1 MEGIGEVNMDKVCQF
16 YIILGNK
23 EYQGK
28 NDGNVYI
35 NATGV
40 RDINLIKD
48 AIFKYY
54 HKKSKE
60 NIKVSNRIIFLIP
73 DSSLDAQCQMIIDQ
87 LHLVGEI
94 QYLSRPQEKIVSLG
108 NDSYHLSENSSSKE
122 ALKPID
128 DLRQESNPQAQDIP
142 IEQETK
148 NTLEEVRQEIQ
159 ENSSKEEEKS
169 TYLSSLP
176 KDNIYRGDIENSLLN
191 KKENHQNRLNEEMS
205 EKDSATYMGYNP
217 TLINNNVRS
226 IVGNHKKSA
235 FVSLPVIVFILSA
248 ILLIASTVILFVLD

>member
-1 MEGIGEVNMDKVCQF
+1 MDKVCQF

-87 LHLVGEI
+87 LHD
-94 QYLSRPQEKIVSLG
+94 SLG
-108 NDSYHLSENSSSKE
+108 ENQGIIEVRSGKTASGKPFVFDILKMSSVSKEGFPMGMSYILNINVKMDKSIQFINGSFSEEGMTGMRDSVCFAMFRQSNSSESEDLLDGWFRDPYDSNYTKGLRMNFSEQEGLDEKFPWHPLSE
-122 ALKPID
+122 
-128 DLRQESNPQAQDIP
+128 LRRLVKYI
-142 IEQETK
+142 
-148 NTLEEVRQEIQ
+148 
-159 ENSSKEEEKS
+159 
-169 TYLSSLP
+169 
-176 KDNIYRGDIENSLLN
+176 IENN
-191 KKENHQNRLNEEMS
+191 
-205 EKDSATYMGYNP
+205 
-217 TLINNNVRS
+217 
-226 IVGNHKKSA
+226 
-235 FVSLPVIVFILSA
+235 
-248 ILLIASTVILFVLD
+248 

>member
-1 MEGIGEVNMDKVCQF
+1 MDKVCQF
-16 YIILGNK
+16 YVILGNK
-23 EYQGK
+23 DYQGK

-94 QYLSRPQEKIVSLG
+94 QYFSKMVEKTVPLESNVL
-108 NDSYHLSENSSSKE
+108 NSSTVSSSKE
-122 ALKPID
+122 KVEDATSSVVGKN
-128 DLRQESNPQAQDIP
+128 ESVSNMVDSVDSVPQ
-142 IEQETK
+142 
-148 NTLEEVRQEIQ
+148 NTLEEVREKIE
-159 ENSSKEEEKS
+159 ENSLEKEEKDK
-169 TYLSSLP
+169 YSSAPL
-176 KDNIYRGDIENSLLN
+176 KDNIYRGDVDNSILN
-191 KKENHQNRLNEEMS
+191 KKKDEQNNEMYA
-205 EKDSATYMGYNP
+205 KDSATYMGYNP
-217 TLINNNVRS
+217 TLINNNVHS
-226 IVGNHKKSA
+226 IVGNHRKSA
-235 FVSLPVIVFILSA
+235 FISLPVIVFILSA
-248 ILLIASTVILFVLD
+248 VLLIASIVILFVLD

>member
-1 MEGIGEVNMDKVCQF
+1 MDKVCQF
-16 YIILGNK
+16 YVILGNK
-23 EYQGK
+23 DYQGK

-40 RDINLIKD
+40 GDVNLIKD

-60 NIKVSNRIIFLIP
+60 NVKVSSRIIFLIP

-94 QYLSRPQEKIVSLG
+94 QYLPKRVEKAVPLESNVL
-108 NDSYHLSENSSSKE
+108 NSSAVSSSKE
-122 ALKPID
+122 KVEDATSSITGENGAVSHMGD
-128 DLRQESNPQAQDIP
+128 SVNSIPQ
-142 IEQETK
+142 
-148 NTLEEVRQEIQ
+148 NTLEEVRQELE
-159 ENSSKEEEKS
+159 ENSLEKEEKDK
-169 TYLSSLP
+169 YSSVPL
-176 KDNIYRGDIENSLLN
+176 KDNIYRGDVDNSILN
-191 KKENHQNRLNEEMS
+191 KKKDEQNNEMY

-226 IVGNHKKSA
+226 IVGNHRKSA
-235 FVSLPVIVFILSA
+235 FISLPVIVFILSA
-248 ILLIASTVILFVLD
+248 VLLIASIVILFVLD

>member
-60 NIKVSNRIIFLIP
+60 NIKVSNRIIFLLP

-94 QYLSRPQEKIVSLG
+94 QYLSRPQEKIVSLD
-108 NDSYHLSENSSSKE
+108 NDGSHLSEKSSSKE

-159 ENSSKEEEKS
+159 ENSSKEEEN
-169 TYLSSLP
+169 TALSSLP

-248 ILLIASTVILFVLD
+248 ILLIASIVILFVLD

>member
-1 MEGIGEVNMDKVCQF
+1 MDKVCQF

-35 NATGV
+35 NATVV
-40 RDINLIKD
+40 RDI
-48 AIFKYY
+48 
-54 HKKSKE
+54 
-60 NIKVSNRIIFLIP
+60 
-73 DSSLDAQCQMIIDQ
+73 SLDAQCQMIIDQ

-94 QYLSRPQEKIVSLG
+94 QYLSRPQEKIVSLD
-108 NDSYHLSENSSSKE
+108 NDGSHLSEKSSSKE
-122 ALKPID
+122 DLKPID

-159 ENSSKEEEKS
+159 ENSSKEEKS
-169 TYLSSLP
+169 TDLSSLP

-191 KKENHQNRLNEEMS
+191 LNKKENHQNRLNEEMR

-248 ILLIASTVILFVLD
+248 ILLIASIVILFVLD

>member
-1 MEGIGEVNMDKVCQF
+1 MDKVCQF
-16 YIILGNK
+16 YVILGNK
-23 EYQGK
+23 DYQGK

-94 QYLSRPQEKIVSLG
+94 QYFSKMVEKAVPFESNVL
-108 NDSYHLSENSSSKE
+108 NSSTVSSSKE
-122 ALKPID
+122 KVED
-128 DLRQESNPQAQDIP
+128 VTSSVMEKNESVSNMVDSVDSVPQ
-142 IEQETK
+142 
-148 NTLEEVRQEIQ
+148 NTLEEVREKIE
-159 ENSSKEEEKS
+159 ENSLEKEEKDK
-169 TYLSSLP
+169 YSSDPL
-176 KDNIYRGDIENSLLN
+176 KDNIYRGDVDNSILN
-191 KKENHQNRLNEEMS
+191 KKKDEQNNEMYA
-205 EKDSATYMGYNP
+205 KDSATYMGYNP
-217 TLINNNVRS
+217 TLINNNVHS
-226 IVGNHKKSA
+226 IVGNHRKSA
-235 FVSLPVIVFILSA
+235 FISLPVIVFILSA
-248 ILLIASTVILFVLD
+248 VLLIASIVILFVLD

>member
-1 MEGIGEVNMDKVCQF
+1 MDKVCQF

-23 EYQGK
+23 DYQVK

-60 NIKVSNRIIFLIP
+60 NIKVSNRIIFLLP

-94 QYLSRPQEKIVSLG
+94 QYFSKMVEKTVSLES
-108 NDSYHLSENSSSKE
+108 NVLNSSTVSSSKE
-122 ALKPID
+122 KVED
-128 DLRQESNPQAQDIP
+128 VTSSVVGKNESVSNMVDSVDSVPQ
-142 IEQETK
+142 
-148 NTLEEVRQEIQ
+148 NTLEEVREKI
-159 ENSSKEEEKS
+159 EESSLEKEENDK
-169 TYLSSLP
+169 YSSAPL
-176 KDNIYRGDIENSLLN
+176 KDNIYRGDVDNSILN
-191 KKENHQNRLNEEMS
+191 KKKDEQNNEMY

-226 IVGNHKKSA
+226 IVGNHRKSA
-235 FVSLPVIVFILSA
+235 FISLPVIIFILSA
-248 ILLIASTVILFVLD
+248 VLFVASIVVLFVLD

>member
-1 MEGIGEVNMDKVCQF
+1 MDKVCQF
-16 YIILGNK
+16 YVILGNK
-23 EYQGK
+23 DYQGK

-94 QYLSRPQEKIVSLG
+94 QYFSKMVEKTVPLESNVL
-108 NDSYHLSENSSSKE
+108 NSSTVSSSKE
-122 ALKPID
+122 KVEDATSSVVGKN
-128 DLRQESNPQAQDIP
+128 ESVSSMVDSVDSVPQ
-142 IEQETK
+142 
-148 NTLEEVRQEIQ
+148 NTLEEVREKIE
-159 ENSSKEEEKS
+159 ENSLEKEEKDK
-169 TYLSSLP
+169 YSSAPL
-176 KDNIYRGDIENSLLN
+176 KDNIYRGDVDNSILN
-191 KKENHQNRLNEEMS
+191 KKKDEQNNEMYA
-205 EKDSATYMGYNP
+205 KDSATYMGYNP
-217 TLINNNVRS
+217 TLINNNVHS
-226 IVGNHKKSA
+226 IVGNHRKSA
-235 FVSLPVIVFILSA
+235 FISLPVIVFILSA
-248 ILLIASTVILFVLD
+248 VLLIASIVILFVLD

>member
-94 QYLSRPQEKIVSLG
+94 QYLSRPQEKIVSLD
-108 NDSYHLSENSSSKE
+108 NDGSHLSEKSSSKE

-142 IEQETK
+142 IEKETK

-159 ENSSKEEEKS
+159 ENSSKEEKS
-169 TYLSSLP
+169 TDLSSLP

-191 KKENHQNRLNEEMS
+191 KKENHQNRLNEEMR

-248 ILLIASTVILFVLD
+248 ILLIASIVILFVLD

>member
-1 MEGIGEVNMDKVCQF
+1 MDKVCQF
-16 YIILGNK
+16 YVILGNK
-23 EYQGK
+23 DYQGK

-94 QYLSRPQEKIVSLG
+94 QYFSKMVEKTVPLESNVL
-108 NDSYHLSENSSSKE
+108 NSSTVSSSKE
-122 ALKPID
+122 KVED
-128 DLRQESNPQAQDIP
+128 VTSSVVGKNESVSNMVDSVDSVPQ
-142 IEQETK
+142 
-148 NTLEEVRQEIQ
+148 NTLEEVREKIE
-159 ENSSKEEEKS
+159 ENSLEKEEKDK
-169 TYLSSLP
+169 YSSALL
-176 KDNIYRGDIENSLLN
+176 KDNIYRGDVDNSILN
-191 KKENHQNRLNEEMS
+191 KKKDEQNNEMYA
-205 EKDSATYMGYNP
+205 KDSATYMGYNP
-217 TLINNNVRS
+217 TLINNNVHS
-226 IVGNHKKSA
+226 IVGNHRKSA
-235 FVSLPVIVFILSA
+235 FISLPVIVFILSA
-248 ILLIASTVILFVLD
+248 VLLIASIVILFVLD

>member
-87 LHLVGEI
+87 LHLIGEI
-94 QYLSRPQEKIVSLG
+94 QYLSRPQEKIVSLD
-108 NDSYHLSENSSSKE
+108 NDSSHLSENSSSKE

-128 DLRQESNPQAQDIP
+128 DLRQESNPQTQDIP

-159 ENSSKEEEKS
+159 ENASKEEKN

-191 KKENHQNRLNEEMS
+191 KKENHQNRLNDEMS

-248 ILLIASTVILFVLD
+248 ILLIASIVILFVLD

>member
-1 MEGIGEVNMDKVCQF
+1 MDKVCQF

-23 EYQGK
+23 DYQVK

-60 NIKVSNRIIFLIP
+60 NIKVSSRIIFLIP

-87 LHLVGEI
+87 LHLIGEI
-94 QYLSRPQEKIVSLG
+94 QYFPKKVETNVSLESVIP
-108 NDSYHLSENSSSKE
+108 NSSVVSSSKE
-122 ALKPID
+122 KLDNIANNTVVNNDVGSSQVGKVEGL
-128 DLRQESNPQAQDIP
+128 PQ
-142 IEQETK
+142 
-148 NTLEEVRQEIQ
+148 NTLEEVREKIE
-159 ENSSKEEEKS
+159 ENSLAREEKDK
-169 TYLSSLP
+169 YSSAPL
-176 KDNIYRGDIENSLLN
+176 KDNIYRGDVDNSILN
-191 KKENHQNRLNEEMS
+191 KKKDEQNNEMY

-226 IVGNHKKSA
+226 IVGNRRKSA
-235 FVSLPVIVFILSA
+235 FISLPVIIFILSA
-248 ILLIASTVILFVLD
+248 VLFVASIVVLFILD

>member
-1 MEGIGEVNMDKVCQF
+1 MDKVCQF
-16 YIILGNK
+16 YVILGNK
-23 EYQGK
+23 DYQGK

-94 QYLSRPQEKIVSLG
+94 QYFSKMVEKTVPLESNVL
-108 NDSYHLSENSSSKE
+108 NSSTVSSSKE
-122 ALKPID
+122 KVED
-128 DLRQESNPQAQDIP
+128 VTSSVVGKNESVSNMVDSVDSVPQ
-142 IEQETK
+142 
-148 NTLEEVRQEIQ
+148 NTLEEVREKIE
-159 ENSSKEEEKS
+159 ENSLEKEEKDK
-169 TYLSSLP
+169 YSSALL
-176 KDNIYRGDIENSLLN
+176 KDNIYRGDVDNSILN
-191 KKENHQNRLNEEMS
+191 KKKDEQNNEMYA
-205 EKDSATYMGYNP
+205 KDSATYMGYNP
-217 TLINNNVRS
+217 TLINNNVQS
-226 IVGNHKKSA
+226 IVGNHRKSA
-235 FVSLPVIVFILSA
+235 FISLPVIVFILSA
-248 ILLIASTVILFVLD
+248 VLLIASIVILFVLD